1 MHKKNPA
8 DIVTESYMAT
18 SQRASERSR
27 GAEMLTTSGVLA
39 LIFIFGILI
48 WALPKSNFSPDE
60 NKSLATFPKFSLSS
74 LTDGTYTSDIGS
86 FYADQ
91 FPARRRFVSLK
102 AICELAQL
110 KMQNNSVIPAA
121 GGNLVKRLEYSD
133 YSAAEANLTAISDF
147 DAALSSLGIPL
158 TVALAP
164 RAVDVLSHSLPP
176 TFGSERTDGIWNV
189 IRDSG
194 VESVDLDTPL
204 TLLAARGEHVWYKT
218 DHHWTTEGAYQVYLA
233 LAPTLGYEP
242 APHSYFTV
250 ERASDEFYG
259 TTYSSSGMSWS
270 SPDYIDYYRFEGDR
284 EYTVENM
291 LTRETT
297 EGFYQTSYLKTKDK
311 YSSFIGHNSA
321 YIRVYYADAQKPTLL
336 IIKDSYAHSLAPFL
350 AIHFNLEIIDLRY
363 YTGSAAALARDTGAA
378 AALILLGVDSLASS
392 RDLMLLR
399 YGLSSLNN

>member
-1 MHKKNPA
+1 MHKKDPA
-8 DIVTESYMAT
+8 DIVTESYMAIVE
-18 SQRASERSR
+18 RASERSKA
-27 GAEMLTTSGVLA
+27 AEMLTTVSVLT
-39 LIFIFGILI
+39 LIFVFGILI
-48 WALPKSNFSPDE
+48 WVLPKSDFSPDE
-60 NKSLATFPKFSLSS
+60 NKSLTTFPKFSLSS
-74 LTDGTYTSDIGS
+74 LVDGGYSSDIGS

-121 GGNLVKRLEYSD
+121 GGNLVKRLEYND
-133 YSAAEANLTAISDF
+133 YSAARANLDAISDF

-164 RAVDVLSHSLPP
+164 RAVDVLAHSLPP

-204 TLLAARGEHVWYKT
+204 TLLSTRGEYVWYKT
-218 DHHWTTEGAYQVYLA
+218 DHHWTTWGAYQVYLA
-233 LAPTLGYEP
+233 LAGALGYEP
-242 APHSYFTV
+242 ESLSYFTV
-250 ERASDEFYG
+250 EQVSDQFYG

-270 SPDYIDYYRFEGDR
+270 SPDSIDYFRFEGD
-284 EYTVENM
+284 EQYIVENM
-291 LTRETT
+291 LTREIT
-297 EGFYQTSYLKTKDK
+297 EGFYQTSYLEAKDK
-311 YSSFIGHNSA
+311 YSSFLGQNSA
-321 YIRVYYADAQKPTLL
+321 YIRVYKPNAVRPTLL
-336 IIKDSYAHSLAPFL
+336 LIKDSYAHSLAPFL

-363 YTGSAAALARDTGAA
+363 YTGSAAALARDTSASA
-378 AALILLGVDSLASS
+378 VLILLGVDSLASS

-399 YGLSSLNN
+399 YGLASLNN